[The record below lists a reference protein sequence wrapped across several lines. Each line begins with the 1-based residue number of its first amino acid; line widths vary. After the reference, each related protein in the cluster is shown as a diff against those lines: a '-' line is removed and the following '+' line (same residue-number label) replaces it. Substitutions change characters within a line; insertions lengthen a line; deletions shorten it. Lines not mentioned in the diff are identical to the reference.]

1 MDFVVKS
8 FVQAA
13 VVVVVVSVLWLLHR
27 ALAAIRKRPA
37 EPWHVWLGLTRP
49 PSLRLGLA
57 LFGAFLAVG
66 VLLALAS
73 HVLVPGHDAVGQKSP
88 AFRVAQMPL
97 AARLAAAPAYAFVM
111 TGFSEELLF
120 RGVIGK
126 RLMGWLGQGPGN
138 LAQAAVFGLLHVAVV
153 YAAVP
158 DPGLGLVAFAALGS
172 GAIGWVLGWAM
183 VRDGGSIFAPWL
195 GHSAGNL
202 ATVFFYLAWSPAG

>member
-8 FVQAA
+8 FVQAG
-13 VVVVVVSVLWLLHR
+13 VVALIVSVLWLLHR
-27 ALAAIRKRPA
+27 ALAAVRKRPG

-57 LFGAFLAVG
+57 LFGAFLAIG
-66 VLLALAS
+66 VLFALVS
-73 HVLVPGHDAVGQKSP
+73 HTLVPGHDAVAQKSP
-88 AFRVAQMPL
+88 AFRISQLSP

-120 RGVIGK
+120 RGFLGR
-126 RLMGWLGQGPGN
+126 RLMRWLGEGPGN
-138 LAQAAVFGLLHVAVV
+138 LAQAALFGLMHVAVV
-153 YAAVP
+153 YAALP

-183 VRDGGSIFAPWL
+183 ARDGGSIFAPWL

-202 ATVFFYLAWSPAG
+202 ATVFFYLAWSPAA